1 MLIKNKKG
9 SAISFVIIITV
20 FVIVSW
26 FVFITL
32 WPLTEPFLSSLNA
45 DPVTTFFLFIIP
57 IFLVL
62 SIPFMFILGGMGL

>member
-1 MLIKNKKG
+1 MIFKNKKG

-32 WPLTEPFLSSLNA
+32 WPLTEPFLSGLNA